1 MIPPLYEY
9 NGVVVLTGIFVNET
23 LHLDTTIYV
32 CYVIHFLLLIFGILC
47 SFIMLHRLYTSVLH
61 PNLRIL
67 LGLQVFKFVNMLKCS
82 KFKFS

>member
-9 NGVVVLTGIFVNET
+9 NGVVVLTGVFINET

-32 CYVIHFLLLIFGILC
+32 CYAIHLLLLIFGILC

-67 LGLQVFKFVNMLKCS
+67 LGLQVFKFLNILKFL